1 MERAKI
7 KFWGVRG
14 SIATSGRETNQVGG
28 NTACVEISAAGRIII
43 CDAGT
48 GIRPLGI
55 SLVRRLG
62 KRPISAHILL
72 SHLHLDHY
80 MGLPF
85 FQPLYKK
92 ENDFV
97 IAGPGACRMGFG
109 KALSRAVCPPYF
121 PISLSEMPAGIRL
134 KTLSERPFAIGKIR
148 VVPKPVNHPGGALGF
163 RFYFPGGKSLVH
175 ITDNEPDT
183 ARAKQMLVEW
193 MKGADV
199 LIHDAQY
206 SIARWHSHLGW
217 GHSPFAYSIELAREA
232 GIARLILFHFDPQD
246 SDRRLARM
254 LRNAQRL
261 AKGMHPK
268 LRVELARE
276 GRSIVL

>member
-1 MERAKI
+1 MEKTRI

-14 SIATSGRETNQVGG
+14 SIATSGRETNRVGG

-55 SLVRRLG
+55 SLVRRQG
-62 KRPISAHILL
+62 RSPISAHILL

-85 FQPLYKK
+85 FKPLYKR
-92 ENDFV
+92 ESNFV
-97 IAGPGACRMGFG
+97 IAGPRTSRMGFG
-109 KALSRAVCPPYF
+109 EALSRAVRPPYF

-134 KTLSERPFAIGKIR
+134 KTLSERPFAIGRIR

-163 RFYFPGGKSLVH
+163 RFYFPSGRSLVH

-193 MKGADV
+193 MRGADI

-206 SIARWHSHLGW
+206 SIARWRGHLGW
-217 GHSPFAYSIELAREA
+217 GHSPFAYPIELAREA

-246 SDRRLARM
+246 SDRRLALM
-254 LRNAQRL
+254 LRDAQRL

-268 LRVELARE
+268 LSVELARE
-276 GRSIVL
+276 GKSVVL